1 VAADRIGQ
9 RSEGLHK
16 RTYFD
21 KGSIQVAEALSQEEP
36 MGLEGRKWIESCLVV
51 LVVVVVQLGNYVGT
65 GTNGVGEGSLERN
78 VAAANEWARS
88 QDQD

>member
-1 VAADRIGQ
+1 
-9 RSEGLHK
+9 
-16 RTYFD
+16 
-21 KGSIQVAEALSQEEP
+21 VAEALSQEEP

-65 GTNGVGEGSLERN
+65 GTNGVGEGFLERD